1 VAGSVV
7 YAAAAAAAAVLDVP
21 AVVATAVLAV
31 AVVVFAFA
39 EASFVAVLLDTVPL
53 ATEQEGAFV
62 ASPLHAAGLVEETVA
77 PSAHAE
83 AGVLGVAVGSVAAD
97 HTTVRALAVAGT
109 AVAAEAVVAGDAVE
123 AWATVESGAC
133 TDYSIAAPVAGRA
146 VEPPCCAP
154 DPSARRKFQDS
165 AGTVVAAAA
174 VVVADAADAAAA
186 SDQSSDRSFG
196 TGQDEHRHSLCFGPP
211 VADSQLGRTRHSDTD
226 CIAGSSIE
234 GIAHAGFH
242 RHQSPAAYSVAGA
255 MVGLDSGRTLTR
267 AANRDMSSPDH
278 NLYPTIMSSSAA
290 TSLYSPPL
298 LRFAFVDTTS

>member
-1 VAGSVV
+1 MAGSVV
-7 YAAAAAAAAVLDVP
+7 YAAAAVLDVP

-83 AGVLGVAVGSVAAD
+83 AGGLGVAVGSVAAD
-97 HTTVRALAVAGT
+97 RTTVRALAVAGT
-109 AVAAEAVVAGDAVE
+109 AVAAVAVVAGDAVE

-133 TDYSIAAPVAGRA
+133 TDYSISAPVAGRA

-174 VVVADAADAAAA
+174 VVVVADAADAAAA

-278 NLYPTIMSSSAA
+278 NLYPTIISSSAA

-298 LRFAFVDTTS
+298 LRFAFVNTTS